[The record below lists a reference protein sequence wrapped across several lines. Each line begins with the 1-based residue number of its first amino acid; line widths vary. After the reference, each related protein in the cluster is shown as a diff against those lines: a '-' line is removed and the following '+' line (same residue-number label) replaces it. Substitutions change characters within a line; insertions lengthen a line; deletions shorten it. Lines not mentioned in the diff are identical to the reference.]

1 MKAQKKTQSDY
12 DKKYRDKN
20 NLKSFSV
27 RTNAERIEK
36 LNKKLLKDNKTK
48 VEFLNNA
55 IDEYTKKDWYIHAG
69 KLVIYQSL
77 NTKNALSVYF

>member
-1 MKAQKKTQSDY
+1 MEQKKKTQNDY
-12 DKKYRDKN
+12 NTKYREKN

-48 VEFLNNA
+48 VEFLNDA

-77 NTKNALSVYF
+77 

>member
-1 MKAQKKTQSDY
+1 MEQKKKTQNDY
-12 DKKYRDKN
+12 NKLYRNKN

-55 IDEYTKKDWYIHAG
+55 IDEYTKKD
-69 KLVIYQSL
+69 
-77 NTKNALSVYF
+77 

>member
-1 MKAQKKTQSDY
+1 MEQKKKAMTQSERS
-12 DKKYRDKN
+12 KKYRELH
-20 NLKSFSV
+20 NLKPFSV

-55 IDEYTKKDWYIHAG
+55 IDEYTKKDW
-69 KLVIYQSL
+69 
-77 NTKNALSVYF
+77 

>member
-55 IDEYTKKDWYIHAG
+55 IDEYTKKD
-69 KLVIYQSL
+69 
-77 NTKNALSVYF
+77 

>member
-1 MKAQKKTQSDY
+1 MEQKKKTQNDY
-12 DKKYRDKN
+12 NKLYRNKN

-27 RTNAERIEK
+27 RTNSERIDK

-55 IDEYTKKDWYIHAG
+55 IDDYTKKD
-69 KLVIYQSL
+69 
-77 NTKNALSVYF
+77 

>member
-1 MKAQKKTQSDY
+1 METQKKTKTQIEKDSRN
-12 DKKYRDKN
+12 KKG
-20 NLKSFSV
+20 LKSFSV

-55 IDEYTKKDWYIHAG
+55 IDEYTKKD
-69 KLVIYQSL
+69 
-77 NTKNALSVYF
+77 

>member
-1 MKAQKKTQSDY
+1 MEQKKKTQNDY
-12 DKKYRDKN
+12 NKSYRTKN
-20 NLKSFSV
+20 NLKPFSV

-55 IDEYTKKDWYIHAG
+55 IDEYTKKD
-69 KLVIYQSL
+69 
-77 NTKNALSVYF
+77 

>member
-1 MKAQKKTQSDY
+1 MEQKKKTQNDY
-12 DKKYRDKN
+12 NTKYREKN

-48 VEFLNNA
+48 VEFLNDA
-55 IDEYTKKDWYIHAG
+55 IDEYTKKD
-69 KLVIYQSL
+69 
-77 NTKNALSVYF
+77 